1 MGQAMEMEM
10 ETMAF
15 TVFEKFH
22 VHTIF
27 KGMVNVIC
35 IIVYRKI
42 LSISWQYIA
51 SLHIIPNLCFSKCVC
66 NI

>member
-1 MGQAMEMEM
+1 
-10 ETMAF
+10 MAF
-15 TVFEKFH
+15 AIFEKFH
-22 VHTIF
+22 VHTIL
-27 KGMVNVIC
+27 KGMVNVIY

-51 SLHIIPNLCFSKCVC
+51 SLYIIPSPWSSKRVC

>member
-1 MGQAMEMEM
+1 MEM

-15 TVFEKFH
+15 AIFEKFH
-22 VHTIF
+22 VHTIL
-27 KGMVNVIC
+27 KGMVNVIY

-51 SLHIIPNLCFSKCVC
+51 SLYIIPSPWSSKRVC